1 MTGNLAQTIYALSFY
16 GLAFL
21 AVLAAIVVISAR
33 NAVISAIWL
42 VVCFVAVAGIYVL
55 LKAPFLAMVQ
65 ILVYA
70 GAIMVLFVMVIMLLN
85 LDEEV
90 RQRRKLGLLAALSV
104 LAGLGVGVLILLMT
118 WKPATQSLV
127 PKTLD
132 PLTFGT
138 TETVGRYLFTTYL
151 LPFEAASVLLLAAIV
166 GAIVLSRRSEHKPG
180 EGGDR

>member
-1 MTGNLAQTIYALSFY
+1 MEAIAFY
-16 GLAFL
+16 IL
-21 AVLAAIVVISAR
+21 AVMALFAALMVVLHKSPAISA
-33 NAVISAIWL
+33 VYL
-42 VVCFVAVAGIYVL
+42 VLCFFAVAGNYVL
-55 LKAPFLAMVQ
+55 LHAHFIAAIQ

-90 RQRRKLGLLAALSV
+90 RQRRKLGLLATLSV
-104 LAGLGVGVLILLMT
+104 LSGLGVGVLILLMT
-118 WKPATQSLV
+118 WKPAAQAV

-132 PLTFGT
+132 PQTFGA

-166 GAIVLSRRSEHKPG
+166 GAIALSRRSEHKPG